1 MADCEILFS
10 VPLKVRTRTAA
21 QVCKIRLTPTSR
33 KMAFRTLSLF
43 LAHSALPKQFW
54 GDLGCCCPGSP
65 KNQERVAST
74 KSQRPTAVIDHG
86 IRGIGP
92 WELHAIGELGWSGV
106 LQHQLTG
113 ISVFALVALSGIRR
127 SRMRIAITSAK
138 TIRTRRT
145 N

>member
-1 MADCEILFS
+1 MA
-10 VPLKVRTRTAA
+10 R
-21 QVCKIRLTPTSR
+21 
-33 KMAFRTLSLF
+33 
-43 LAHSALPKQFW
+43 
-54 GDLGCCCPGSP
+54 
-65 KNQERVAST
+65 T

-92 WELHAIGELGWSGV
+92 WELHAIGELGWRGV
-106 LQHQLTG
+106 LQHQLAG
-113 ISVFALVALSGIRR
+113 ISVFAFVALSGIRR